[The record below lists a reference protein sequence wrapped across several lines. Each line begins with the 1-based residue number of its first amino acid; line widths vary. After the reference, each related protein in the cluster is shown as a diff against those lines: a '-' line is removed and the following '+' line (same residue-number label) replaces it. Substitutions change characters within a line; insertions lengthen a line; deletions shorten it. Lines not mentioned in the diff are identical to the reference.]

1 MKRPNFRLL
10 RVGHKVFYFTELII
24 NVNELQV
31 FEKEEFGKVRVI
43 ESNNDVS
50 EILDYNT
57 TAHMTRLLEDDE
69 KGVQNVDTPGGS
81 QKVCII
87 NESGLYHAVITS
99 RKAEAKKFRKWV
111 TSEVL
116 PSIRKTGSYTVNVPK
131 TFAEALRLAAD
142 QQEQIEKQQLLLK
155 EQAPKVEFA
164 EAVTGLLNMNIG
176 RNKLFEFLRNNKILN
191 NDNCPYQ
198 RYCDLGYF
206 RLIESKFTVNDETKI
221 SLKTVVFQKGVNFIR
236 KLLIKEGYKENK
248 GGKDEKRV

>member
-1 MKRPNFRLL
+1 MS
-10 RVGHKVFYFTELII
+10 ELKI
-24 NVNELQV
+24 
-31 FEKEEFGKVRVI
+31 FEKEEFGTVRTTEIDGKVLFCGSDVAKALGYVNPRDAILKHCRCVAKYDIPHPQSPNKTI
-43 ESNNDVS
+43 EVSFITEGDVYRL
-50 EILDYNT
+50 I
-57 TAHMTRLLEDDE
+57 AHSKL
-69 KGVQNVDTPGGS
+69 PS
-81 QKVCII
+81 AQKF
-87 NESGLYHAVITS
+87 ES
-99 RKAEAKKFRKWV
+99 WV
-111 TSEVL
+111 FDEVL
-116 PSIRKTGSYTVNVPK
+116 PTIRKNGSYEMSIRK

-164 EAVTGLLNMNIG
+164 EAVTGSKDTIDMKSVAGLLNMNIG

>member
-1 MKRPNFRLL
+1 M
-10 RVGHKVFYFTELII
+10 

-43 ESNNDVS
+43 ESNNDVWFVAKDVS

-99 RKAEAKKFRKWV
+99 RKAEAKKVRKWV

-164 EAVTGLLNMNIG
+164 EAVTGSKDTIDMKSVAGLLNMNIG

>member
-1 MKRPNFRLL
+1 M
-10 RVGHKVFYFTELII
+10 

-31 FEKEEFGKVRVI
+31 FEK
-43 ESNNDVS
+43 
-50 EILDYNT
+50 
-57 TAHMTRLLEDDE
+57 LEDDE

-81 QKVCII
+81 QKV
-87 NESGLYHAVITS
+87 T
-99 RKAEAKKFRKWV
+99 
-111 TSEVL
+111 T
-116 PSIRKTGSYTVNVPK
+116 
-131 TFAEALRLAAD
+131 
-142 QQEQIEKQQLLLK
+142 K
-155 EQAPKVEFA
+155 ELA
-164 EAVTGLLNMNIG
+164 EAVTGSKDTIDMKSVAGLLNMNIG
-176 RNKLFEFLRNNKILN
+176 LNKLFEFLRNNKILN

>member
-1 MKRPNFRLL
+1 M
-10 RVGHKVFYFTELII
+10 

-43 ESNNDVS
+43 ESNNDVWFVAKDVS

-142 QQEQIEKQQLLLK
+142 QQEQIEKQQQQLI
-155 EQAPKVEFA
+155 EQAPKVKVYDNLVDRKKTMNFRDMA
-164 EAVTGLLNMNIG
+164 AKLSLKQNDFMNIL
-176 RNKLFEFLRNNKILN
+176 KSKYIYKK
-191 NDNCPYQ
+191 DKQASNC
-198 RYCDLGYF
+198 F
-206 RLIESKFTVNDETKI
+206 
-221 SLKTVVFQKGVNFIR
+221 
-236 KLLIKEGYKENK
+236 
-248 GGKDEKRV
+248 